1 MYNKLSK
8 EILIERADNMRI
20 KPTQSE
26 KAFRDKLELKGIRY
40 KTQVIISKYIVD
52 FIVGKTIY
60 EIDGSSHDGKEIY
73 DTIRDADLRSLGY
86 KVIHIQNAEV
96 ANYRFGKVTNDR
108 EMNNTKDDNY
118 TPTPLEQIRLD
129 KMKQPK
135 KKFNKWRGKFKKYKA
150 PN

>member
-60 EIDGSSHDGKEIY
+60 ITEAKAHSSALLWVG
-73 DTIRDADLRSLGY
+73 
-86 KVIHIQNAEV
+86 
-96 ANYRFGKVTNDR
+96 
-108 EMNNTKDDNY
+108 
-118 TPTPLEQIRLD
+118 
-129 KMKQPK
+129 
-135 KKFNKWRGKFKKYKA
+135 
-150 PN
+150 